1 MEFVCDHA
9 HKFSCCQGCPD
20 ADPHPYHLWNGDGD
34 YKDAGDCRWDGKC
47 LVEDSDGSPLDILVR
62 CIPVTKSHDN
72 RGQ

>member
-9 HKFSCCQGCPD
+9 YEFEYCQGCPG
-20 ADPHPYHLWNGDGD
+20 ADPHPCQTWEDDDGGVGGNCKS
-34 YKDAGDCRWDGKC
+34 YRTC

-62 CIPVTKSHDN
+62 CVPVTESHDN